1 MTLNQKKKKRN
12 RTLDPLDPY
21 LQNKF
26 KIEKKKNNDTGS
38 KKKKLHHTCKML
50 VMRLVCVCINIIF
63 ICCLYMECL

>member
-21 LQNKF
+21 LQSKF

-38 KKKKLHHTCKML
+38 KKKKASSHM
-50 VMRLVCVCINIIF
+50 
-63 ICCLYMECL
+63 

>member
-1 MTLNQKKKKRN
+1 MTLNQKKKKKKKKRN

-38 KKKKLHHTCKML
+38 KKKKS
-50 VMRLVCVCINIIF
+50 F
-63 ICCLYMECL
+63 IAHVKCLS